1 MRAILALVAASTRR
15 CVVLATLNLK
25 RPYVSDDVGIR
36 NDLAEAF
43 SCKAI
48 HRYGGE
54 IFQHFKCGEPAT
66 CSMRVQ
72 FGKLDSSIWPV
83 HATGLDE
90 ELLRGALQNFFA
102 RQVVPTIGQL
112 NSLDDFL
119 ELLVADKLY
128 FPWSGSNGAIRATQV
143 VAIAGQIG
151 LNDDFVRA
159 MLEPRLKLIAAGLS
173 KTSEMRADPKAYVER
188 ILEDWKLR

>member
-1 MRAILALVAASTRR
+1 MYLTMSAFGTTLRKHSVAKPFTGMVARFFNISNAASPRLVQ
-15 CVVLATLNLK
+15 CAFNLGSWTV
-25 RPYVSDDVGIR
+25 RSGLFMPPALMRSYC
-36 NDLAEAF
+36 EAL
-43 SCKAI
+43 SRI
-48 HRYGGE
+48 
-54 IFQHFKCGEPAT
+54 
-66 CSMRVQ
+66 
-72 FGKLDSSIWPV
+72 
-83 HATGLDE
+83 
-90 ELLRGALQNFFA
+90 FFA

>member
-1 MRAILALVAASTRR
+1 
-15 CVVLATLNLK
+15 
-25 RPYVSDDVGIR
+25 
-36 NDLAEAF
+36 
-43 SCKAI
+43 
-48 HRYGGE
+48 
-54 IFQHFKCGEPAT
+54 
-66 CSMRVQ
+66 MRVQ
-72 FGKLDSSIWPV
+72 FGKLDNSNWPV
-83 HATGLDE
+83 YLTGLDE
-90 ELLRGALQNFFA
+90 KKLRGVLKNFFA

-112 NSLDDFL
+112 NSSDDFL
-119 ELLVADKLY
+119 ELLVADKSH